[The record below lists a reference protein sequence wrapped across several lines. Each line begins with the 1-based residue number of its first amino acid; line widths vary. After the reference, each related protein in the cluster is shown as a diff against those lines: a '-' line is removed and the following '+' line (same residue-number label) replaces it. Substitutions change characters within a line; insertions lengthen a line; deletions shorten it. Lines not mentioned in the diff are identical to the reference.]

1 MRHAWWAYAHV
12 GRSAA
17 LFRINA
23 LNLKAFTWR
32 TRETSEGTCKRST
45 GHQRSMQHRTLSLA
59 NCEAVRACMIAEL
72 GDEEGQLA
80 AALEVDAKVCV
91 ECWPAESL
99 QLINDV
105 LDARVAFLRE
115 DGLVFGSCAG
125 LRIPGSWKRPHGQ
138 CGGRGAYLADII
150 KAPPDGVKL
159 FEVQLDGADYYELH
173 SFDECR
179 AARRLHDAVDAVV
192 RTDVEKERKR
202 VHKVADGK
210 RKRVCTENL
219 AQLNV
224 LGGALTDNE
233 AELAAALNEI
243 ASLKAIGPDS
253 TFTLGHFTRE
263 FFMMKVNTSLF
274 LSMTGFDDWD
284 MAQVPRRTRRPRARA
299 SAATARPC
307 TRPRSRGPKGLRTPF
322 GVVVRRGALAPPTPS
337 PRRTV
342 ARHTPSPRRAHAGIL
357 RHLV

>member
-1 MRHAWWAYAHV
+1 MARGPRCANPSC
-12 GRSAA
+12 G
-17 LFRINA
+17 
-23 LNLKAFTWR
+23 
-32 TRETSEGTCKRST
+32 KRST

-115 DGLVFGSCAG
+115 DGLVFGRCAG

-159 FEVQLDGADYYELH
+159 FEVQLDGAYYYELH

-224 LGGALTDNE
+224 LGGALTDTE
-233 AELAAALNEI
+233 ADLAAALNEI

-307 TRPRSRGPKGLRTPF
+307 TRPRSRGPKGPRTPF